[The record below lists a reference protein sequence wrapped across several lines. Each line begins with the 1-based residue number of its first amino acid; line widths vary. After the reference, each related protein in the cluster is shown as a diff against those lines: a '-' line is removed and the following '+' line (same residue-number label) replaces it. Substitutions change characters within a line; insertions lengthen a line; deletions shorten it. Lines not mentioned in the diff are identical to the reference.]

1 MQDTL
6 HVFQLRMEGVLISSV
21 PNSPG
26 DHSPVFKNLARGCGC
41 QSDGE
46 LEEVYVFS
54 IRHFLGLSPH
64 LSPNISS
71 MRVLV
76 LYILNM

>member
-1 MQDTL
+1 MQDTSR
-6 HVFQLRMEGVLISSV
+6 VFQLRMEGVLISGI

-26 DHSPVFKNLARGCGC
+26 DHSLMFKNLATGCGC

-46 LEEVYVFS
+46 LEEVCVFT
-54 IRHFLGLSPH
+54 IRHLLGLSPH